1 MSDRPFHP
9 DDPFGRAAGEPG
21 ETVPLGA
28 PRRPA
33 APAGIPGLDF
43 SDEPPYADLYVPG
56 GRAPGAPAGAAP
68 GGEGGETVRLGA
80 RPGGAP
86 AAPAPVE
93 EGRTVGYFERPLGA
107 EPVVGWLVCE
117 RGPERGRDYRLYAGR
132 NFVGRDPKMQ
142 VALMGDAR
150 VSRDRHAVVSY
161 DPRGNG
167 FRVAPGEG
175 AGLAYL
181 NGAPVDGPLD
191 LRAYDRIEVGE
202 TTLVFVPLCSDRFRW
217 DDAP

>member
-1 MSDRPFHP
+1 MPDRPFHP
-9 DDPFGRAAGEPG
+9 DDPFGRSAPGDPG

-56 GRAPGAPAGAAP
+56 GRSAGAA
-68 GGEGGETVRLGA
+68 GAEGETVRLGA
-80 RPGGAP
+80 PPAGAAS
-86 AAPAPVE
+86 AAPLE
-93 EGRTVGYFERPLGA
+93 EGRTVGFFERPLGA
-107 EPVVGWLVCE
+107 EPVVGWLVCVN
-117 RGPERGRDYRLYAGR
+117 GPERGRDYRLHAGR
-132 NFVGRDPKMQ
+132 NAIGRDPKMQ
-142 VALMGDAR
+142 VPLMGDAR

-161 DPRGNG
+161 DPRGNS

-181 NGAPVDGPLD
+181 NGGPVDGPLP
-191 LRAYDRIEVGE
+191 LAAYDRIEVGE

-217 DDAP
+217 DDAS